1 VSLCG
6 EADVFLVACRTGTR
20 RGTKDVAMVVLDA
33 SRAGV
38 ETLRLYDTMT
48 SAFLPIGEMSLRN
61 VRIEADEVLAPPG
74 SGFQAALGAID
85 VARTDIAAIA
95 VGLAAQALDTA
106 LAYTRDRAIFGGTVL
121 DLQGIQFA
129 LADVETD
136 IVAGRLLYERAA
148 ALLGTPEGAVAA
160 AHAKRFNPDMA
171 LKAAIECAET
181 LGYIVTDDMPYL
193 VDSVTMEL
201 NRHAADITLIVHP
214 VLAVRRDVA
223 GTAHGIRGDDPGT
236 EGVEG
241 ALPESWIH
249 VEAGNVANAHALAAD
264 LRRVLDDLR
273 VAMEDQRRMRGA
285 ARELVATLADAA
297 LTRDLGAGG
306 SRGRRAAGLAVGG
319 PTSRSS
325 ATASTTSPARLPGWR
340 RSSSRSPERALAC
353 CAMTQPD
360 SVEATAPGG
369 LAIES
374 TPRAWCWPS
383 RRCAPP
389 STGPATW
396 TTLRC
401 GSSARTAS

>member
-1 VSLCG
+1 MPNAAELRAAARRHADEVVAPRVDRWEQEGSFPRDAAVAAAGDGLLGLFAPKAVGGQGLTFAEGMPVFEELGRGDAAYAFALSMHNAVAAAIGRFGSAGVKRRWGRKLTSGKALGGFSLTEPHAGSDAAAIKARLKPDGDGFKLSGTKAWVSLCG

-38 ETLRLYDTMT
+38 ETARLYDTMT

-148 ALLGTPEGAVAA
+148 SLLGTPEGAVAA

-181 LGYIVTDDMPYL
+181 LGSYGWL
-193 VDSVTMEL
+193 
-201 NRHAADITLIVHP
+201 
-214 VLAVRRDVA
+214 
-223 GTAHGIRGDDPGT
+223 RGSSD
-236 EGVEG
+236 
-241 ALPESWIH
+241 LP
-249 VEAGNVANAHALAAD
+249 
-264 LRRVLDDLR
+264 RRVGLARMLQTVDGTREIQR
-273 VAMEDQRRMRGA
+273 VVIA
-285 ARELVATLADAA
+285 
-297 LTRDLGAGG
+297 RDLM
-306 SRGRRAAGLAVGG
+306 RRAGDL
-319 PTSRSS
+319 
-325 ATASTTSPARLPGWR
+325 
-340 RSSSRSPERALAC
+340 
-353 CAMTQPD
+353 
-360 SVEATAPGG
+360 
-369 LAIES
+369 
-374 TPRAWCWPS
+374 
-383 RRCAPP
+383 
-389 STGPATW
+389 
-396 TTLRC
+396 
-401 GSSARTAS
+401 